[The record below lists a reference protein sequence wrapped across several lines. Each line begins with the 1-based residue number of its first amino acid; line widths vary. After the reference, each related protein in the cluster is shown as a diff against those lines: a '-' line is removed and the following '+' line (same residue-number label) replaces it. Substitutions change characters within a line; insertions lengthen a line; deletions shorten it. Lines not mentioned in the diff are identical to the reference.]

1 MKPSMPWPTFSLLG
15 LSFVLTII
23 SFVSPRLFLYDH
35 STNAMDFE
43 EHQQQQPM
51 LEFVD
56 NANEST
62 KNANDVNYPSQ
73 LHSMEI
79 ERVGY
84 KISNITGNFEEE
96 QRLRYQRQDIPINES
111 LEKNYDSNNHLNSR
125 KSSSNLEIIELSS
138 LVSQ

>member
-1 MKPSMPWPTFSLLG
+1 
-15 LSFVLTII
+15 
-23 SFVSPRLFLYDH
+23 
-35 STNAMDFE
+35 MDFE